1 MCLGIPMQVQEVQ
14 GTFALCSGPHGQG
27 RIDMLLVSD
36 AQPGDWILTFLG
48 AGREIID
55 ATRAHLINEALG
67 GLGAVTNGEVDEAML
82 NSLLDVAF
90 SDLVNREP
98 ELPPH
103 LQALL
108 QNGDTK

>member
-36 AQPGDWILTFLG
+36 AQPGDWVLTFLG

-55 ATRAHLINEALG
+55 AARAQQVNDALD
-67 GLGAVTNGEVDEAML
+67 GLGAVTNGDHDETAL
-82 NSLLDVAF
+82 NNLLDVAF
-90 SDLVNREP
+90 ADLINREP

-108 QNGDTK
+108 KNGDAK